1 MATCKDVENQDD
13 EEEEEKEDKD
23 SPAVKI
29 MTVLFKYAQKFLEK
43 QEKEQITVGVI
54 GFTNVGKSSLINQ
67 LKQKRICNTGSQP
80 FITQKMQQ
88 VPVSRQVM
96 LVDSPGIIIQSKKEA
111 HTQTQILRSAL

>member
-13 EEEEEKEDKD
+13 EEEEKEEEKEDKD

-54 GFTNVGKSSLINQ
+54 GFTNVGKSSLIN
-67 LKQKRICNTGSQP
+67 
-80 FITQKMQQ
+80 
-88 VPVSRQVM
+88 
-96 LVDSPGIIIQSKKEA
+96 
-111 HTQTQILRSAL
+111 